1 MADNRQEMSELLNSN
16 YIVPSEQEITP
27 KDTTTN
33 GRHLQPEFRVNT
45 RETSEDVYDTLP
57 PELLDYILSLLDHST
72 LCSCATLS
80 KRWSHRVIPHLWHS
94 PWMMYY
100 VSWMKLLQTIS
111 TTSNSS
117 RPGSTDTECERRA
130 GDSPENSS
138 GCDSTPHS
146 SEGGSSPSGWKG
158 SSDTSYD
165 CFSDMEDE
173 DPSGILRLAESQRHD
188 QVQIGWGGNCTSD
201 RECSTAGPFSSLP
214 RNLFSSEG
222 SLNGHSKTTL
232 TEQGTRRVKSTS
244 HSTANGTINNN
255 SVSPFFPTTSTPPTP
270 TTAVVRRQQDHQ
282 HRHHRHQRPRPRLDT
297 PPYPG
302 PSAFYT
308 RPCYGHFIRA
318 LDFSHLYYI
327 ISDKFLT
334 HLFPHTPNLLELII
348 NSPKQFSDTSLVSLA
363 QSCLALRRLELPGCT
378 KITDKG
384 LGFLLDRCQALTTLV
399 LSNGASQN
407 LTDRSLHQLACTF
420 SQSLR
425 VLNLANASSSSSLTG
440 QNPGLM
446 TIAIWCQNLV
456 SLNISH
462 CNLVTDALLG
472 RFSES
477 LQSLNVAHCLEITDE
492 GLRRLAGACPDL
504 RELDITALS
513 LVTDR
518 GVLEIGQGCKH
529 FRRLV
534 MDDKYG
540 RVTETVLRC
549 FPWGAEVVQRRMML
563 GWRYSQFDI
572 TKVFSE

>member
-1 MADNRQEMSELLNSN
+1 MADNDQEMSEPQHLNH
-16 YIVPSEQEITP
+16 IIPPHHEITTE
-27 KDTTTN
+27 DAASI
-33 GRHLQPEFRVNT
+33 HQCQPETNLGT
-45 RETSEDVYDTLP
+45 RKTTEDVYDTLP

-111 TTSNSS
+111 TTNNNKVPASM
-117 RPGSTDTECERRA
+117 DVECERRA
-130 GDSPENSS
+130 KDSPECSPS
-138 GCDSTPHS
+138 CDSTPDS
-146 SEGGSSPSGWKG
+146 SEDSNSPTSWKG
-158 SSDTSYD
+158 SSNTSYD

-173 DPSGILRLAESQRHD
+173 DPSGILRLAESQRQD
-188 QVQIGWGGNCTSD
+188 QVQVGWGGNCTSD
-201 RECSTAGPFSSLP
+201 RECSTAGPFSSHP

-222 SLNGHSKTTL
+222 SLNGHSKKTL
-232 TEQGTRRVKSTS
+232 TEQGARRVKSSS
-244 HSTANGTINNN
+244 HSTANLTSNSS
-255 SVSPFFPTTSTPPTP
+255 SVSPFVPTTTTP
-270 TTAVVRRQQDHQ
+270 TAAARRQQN
-282 HRHHRHQRPRPRLDT
+282 HHFRNERPRPRLDT

-302 PSAFYT
+302 PSAVYT

-348 NSPKQFSDTSLVSLA
+348 NSPKQFSDTSLVSLS
-363 QSCLALRRLELPGCT
+363 QSCPTLRRLELPGCT

-384 LGFLLDRCQALTTLV
+384 LCFLLDRCQALTTLV

-420 SQSLR
+420 NNSLR
-425 VLNLANASSSSSLTG
+425 VLNLANASSSSALTG

-462 CNLVTDALLG
+462 CNLVTDSLLG
-472 RFSES
+472 RLSEC
-477 LQSLNVAHCLEITDE
+477 LQSLNIAHCLEITDE
-492 GLRRLAGACPDL
+492 GLRMLAEACPDL
-504 RELDITALS
+504 RDLDITALS

-518 GVLEIGQGCKH
+518 GVLEIGQGCKN

-563 GWRYSQFDI
+563 GWRYSRIF
-572 TKVFSE
+572 

>member
-1 MADNRQEMSELLNSN
+1 MADNHQEMSGPHHSDQL
-16 YIVPSEQEITP
+16 PSSHQEIFTKGALNKSHNQVEASSGARNP
-27 KDTTTN
+27 A
-33 GRHLQPEFRVNT
+33 V
-45 RETSEDVYDTLP
+45 DVYDTLP
-57 PELLDYILSLLDHST
+57 PELLDHILSLLDHST

-111 TTSNSS
+111 TTTSNKG
-117 RPGSTDTECERRA
+117 PGSTDVEFERRSS
-130 GDSPENSS
+130 DSPERSPS
-138 GCDSTPHS
+138 CDSTPDNS
-146 SEGGSSPSGWKG
+146 DGASSPASSKG
-158 SSDTSYD
+158 TSDASYD
-165 CFSDMEDE
+165 CFSDMDDE

-201 RECSTAGPFSSLP
+201 RECSTAGPFSSHP

-222 SLNGHSKTTL
+222 SLTGHSKKSL
-232 TEQGTRRVKSTS
+232 AEQGTRRVKSTS
-244 HSTANGTINNN
+244 HTTAIVTANSNAK
-255 SVSPFFPTTSTPPTP
+255 SPFVPATTST
-270 TTAVVRRQQDHQ
+270 AVTRRQQDH
-282 HRHHRHQRPRPRLDT
+282 HHRHQRPRPRLDT

-302 PSAFYT
+302 PSEIHT
-308 RPCYGHFIRA
+308 RPSYGHFIRA

-334 HLFPHTPNLLELII
+334 HLFPHTPNLLELVI
-348 NSPKQFSDTSLVSLA
+348 NSPKQFSDTSLVSLS
-363 QSCLALRRLELPGCT
+363 QSCLALHRLELPGCT

-384 LGFLLDRCQALTTLV
+384 LCFLLDRCQALTTLV

-420 SQSLR
+420 NNSLR

-462 CNLVTDALLG
+462 CNLVTDSLLA
-472 RFSES
+472 RLSES
-477 LQSLNVAHCLEITDE
+477 LQSLNIAHCLEITDE
-492 GLRRLAGACPDL
+492 GLRMLAGACPDL
-504 RELDITALS
+504 RDLDITALS

-518 GVLEIGQGCKH
+518 GVLEIGQGCKN

-563 GWRYSQFDI
+563 GWRYSRIF
-572 TKVFSE
+572 